1 MYVGSKIYITAEIAR
16 RLIQLINKR
25 LALPVTPFPGEGLP
39 DLIMR
44 ASYLN
49 RYLVAGRKA
58 LSHTSWST
66 RFDLDALSDKLGT
79 PHGASDLVGIAYLPT
94 PPRFSF
100 PSLNGH
106 GSKVSFFGSLL
117 SPGMFIKGRRVAPGW
132 FREALYSK
140 AMWHLRPLMFDAHS
154 HERLIDR
161 CPSAECGAPL
171 DFHHI
176 HGVYRCGACRE
187 DLRDHPQQIE
197 EFDDTGAVRFLTD
210 LVDPERKGLAAAS
223 LHPDLRNEDPGDV
236 FTLGIA
242 IAELFEKSGDR
253 GTKLS
258 PATPTPR
265 ALVAAAKAILA
276 WPEGVAD
283 AIEQIEATQSEK
295 KALNKD
301 AVLLK
306 RTRLLISPSLLNGLR
321 NAYQIKKIDAG
332 LYTGPA
338 QTTRFPAKQN
348 SLEVARNTKT
358 IQKAAELTG
367 LSPLA
372 FYGCFLANTSGNPSH
387 VSDIVSPTFRSWI
400 DRVSEF
406 GGAEAELAS
415 GGMPL
420 PNFIKAAFR
429 GPGDPWPQV
438 IRAIVDGKLPVQRPE
453 TQKRFVDLRV
463 SETRPWL
470 DYMSGL
476 QGISHG
482 GLVIRLADARLFLN
496 ASTIFVAN
504 LFSIGM
510 TFRELEGFDSEYVK
524 PQELADRLTLL
535 REFTTRQKVAK
546 VLSASTVRRFYNFEK
561 SVWYSRSGA
570 EKLFDL

>member
-1 MYVGSKIYITAEIAR
+1 MYVGSNIYITAEIAR

-25 LALPVTPFPGEGLP
+25 LALPVAPFPGEGLA

-49 RYLVAGRKA
+49 RYLVAGKKA
-58 LSHTSWST
+58 LSHTSWSS
-66 RFDLDALSDKLGT
+66 RFDLDALSDRLGT
-79 PHGASDLVGIAYLPT
+79 PHGASDLVGIVYLPT

-132 FREALYSK
+132 FKEALYSK

-154 HERLIDR
+154 HERLVDR
-161 CPSAECGAPL
+161 CPRVECGAPL

-187 DLRDHPQQIE
+187 DLRDHPQSIE
-197 EFDDTGAVRFLTD
+197 QFHDTGAVRFLTD
-210 LVDPERKGLAAAS
+210 LVDPERKGLAAAA
-223 LHPDLRNEDPGDV
+223 LHPDLKNEDPGDV

-242 IAELFEKSGDR
+242 IAELFEKSGSR

-276 WPEGVAD
+276 WPQGVAD
-283 AIEQIEATQSEK
+283 AIEQIEATQREK
-295 KALNKD
+295 KPLNKD

-306 RTRLLISPSLLNGLR
+306 RTKFLISPSLSNGLR
-321 NAYQIKKIDAG
+321 DAYQIKKIDAG
-332 LYTGPA
+332 SYTGGA
-338 QTTRFPAKQN
+338 QTAKFPAGHN
-348 SLEVARNTKT
+348 PLEVARNTKA
-358 IQKAAELTG
+358 IQKAAERTG

-372 FYGCFLANTSGNPSH
+372 FYGCFLANTPGN
-387 VSDIVSPTFRSWI
+387 VADIVGPTFRSWI
-400 DRVSEF
+400 DRVLEF
-406 GGAEAELAS
+406 DGAEPEDAA

-420 PNFIKAAFR
+420 PNFVKAAFR

-438 IRAIVDGKLPVQRPE
+438 IGAIVDGKLPVQRP
-453 TQKRFVDLRV
+453 KRHKSFIGLRV

-470 DYMSGL
+470 DYLSGL

-482 GLVIRLADARLFLN
+482 GLVIRLADARLLLN

-510 TFRELEGFDSEYVK
+510 TFRELEAFDAEYVK
-524 PQELADRLTLL
+524 PQELADRLTL
-535 REFTTRQKVAK
+535 RSGFTSSQKVVK
-546 VLSASTVRRFYNFEK
+546 ILSASAVRRFYNFEN